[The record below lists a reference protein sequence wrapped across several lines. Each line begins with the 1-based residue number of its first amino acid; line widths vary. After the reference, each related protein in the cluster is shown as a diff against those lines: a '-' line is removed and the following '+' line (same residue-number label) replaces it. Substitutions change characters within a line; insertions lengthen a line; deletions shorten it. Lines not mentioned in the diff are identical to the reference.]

1 MLKSLKDFTHY
12 HRTQQEGY
20 TGKKSERDSRDEI
33 ECPFRD
39 HSFIQ
44 YVRKIFRKT
53 NILTFSTP

>member
-20 TGKKSERDSRDEI
+20 TGKKSERDSRGEI

-39 HSFIQ
+39 HSFST
-44 YVRKIFRKT
+44 YAKFFEK
-53 NILTFSTP
+53 LTY